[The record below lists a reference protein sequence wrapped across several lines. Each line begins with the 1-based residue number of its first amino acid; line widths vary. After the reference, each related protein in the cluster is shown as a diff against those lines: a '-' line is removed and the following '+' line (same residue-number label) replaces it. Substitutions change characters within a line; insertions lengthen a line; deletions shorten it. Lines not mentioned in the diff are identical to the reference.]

1 MGILSALQHD
11 EGLNCGNLGSN
22 GGEGRYLMFPH
33 ATDEVRENND
43 KFSPCS
49 VEHISKILNLKK
61 DDCFVGEKS
70 RFRWS
75 RVEAKCFAVNVNNYT
90 L

>member
-1 MGILSALQHD
+1 MGILSVFQHD
-11 EGLNCGNLGSN
+11 EGSNCGNLGST
-22 GGEGRYLMFPH
+22 GGKGRYLMFPH

-49 VEHISKILNLKK
+49 VKHISKILNLKK

-70 RFRWS
+70 WFRWS
-75 RVEAKCFAVNVNNYT
+75 RVDEEC
-90 L
+90 LSM

>member
-61 DDCFVGEKS
+61 DDCFVGEKKQVQMEPS
-70 RFRWS
+70 RGQMFCS
-75 RVEAKCFAVNVNNYT
+75 QCK
-90 L
+90 

>member
-1 MGILSALQHD
+1 MGNLSVFKHD
-11 EGLNCGNLGSN
+11 EGLNCGNLGST
-22 GGEGRYLMFPH
+22 GVKGRYLMFPH

-70 RFRWS
+70 WFRWG
-75 RVEAKCFAVNVNNYT
+75 RVEAEC
-90 L
+90 LQSM